1 MCVMKNKTSG
11 DPEKNNDTDYLLWIF
26 IVIIG
31 IIIIIITIC
40 IVKKSGV
47 VKIAV
52 LIIKKFQQN
61 LKQKHLLIHKNSFEN
76 LYV

>member
-1 MCVMKNKTSG
+1 MKNKTSG

-40 IVKKSGV
+40 IFKKIWCS
-47 VKIAV
+47 KDSSSYYQEISTELEAKA
-52 LIIKKFQQN
+52 LI
-61 LKQKHLLIHKNSFEN
+61 NS
-76 LYV
+76 

>member
-1 MCVMKNKTSG
+1 MKNKTSG

-40 IVKKSGV
+40 IVKKTWCSKDSGSYYQEISTELEEKALV
-47 VKIAV
+47 
-52 LIIKKFQQN
+52 
-61 LKQKHLLIHKNSFEN
+61 NS
-76 LYV
+76 